1 MVSATVPV
9 DKHETH
15 VEEHESS
22 SSTTHAPSADDAK
35 KTTSAPVNVWKVRKE
50 AMKAPSA
57 ESDAEKRVESIIE
70 NIKEVTLGKLSDSI
84 WPIGALFLSTWICHG
99 IALESE

>member
-15 VEEHESS
+15 VEEHASS
-22 SSTTHAPSADDAK
+22 SATTHVPSSDDAK
-35 KTTSAPVNVWKVRKE
+35 KTASAPVNVWKVRKE

-70 NIKEVTLGKLSDSI
+70 NIKEVTLGKLPDSI
-84 WPIGALFLSTWICHG
+84 
-99 IALESE
+99 